1 MRLAEKRVALGAAS
15 AVRGAPCGGVRARS
29 LAGKSRFSTLAR
41 LAARAAQQWRAEQRR
56 GGRGEL
62 VEPVLAV
69 YFVAVCDCEI
79 ENHYFIF
86 QTRFFF
92 FEIDLFGYLLA
103 VFLDI
108 LLAIE

>member
-1 MRLAEKRVALGAAS
+1 MLRLAQR

-41 LAARAAQQWRAEQRR
+41 LAARAAQQWRAEQRH
-56 GGRGEL
+56 GGRGES
-62 VEPVLAV
+62 VEPVGRT
-69 YFVAVCDCEI
+69 YCAVCVSEI
-79 ENHYFIF
+79 ENHFYFSDSF
-86 QTRFFF
+86 LL

>member
-56 GGRGEL
+56 GGRGES
-62 VEPVLAV
+62 VEPVGRTYWWQSV
-69 YFVAVCDCEI
+69 CVKMKIIIYFSDSI
-79 ENHYFIF
+79 LIL
-86 QTRFFF
+86 FF
-92 FEIDLFGYLLA
+92 
-103 VFLDI
+103 
-108 LLAIE
+108 